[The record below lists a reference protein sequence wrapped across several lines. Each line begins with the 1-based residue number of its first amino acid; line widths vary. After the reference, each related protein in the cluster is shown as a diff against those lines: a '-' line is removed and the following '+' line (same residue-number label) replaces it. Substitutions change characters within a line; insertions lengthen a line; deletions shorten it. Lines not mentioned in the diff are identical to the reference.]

1 MKRRKFN
8 KVLGG
13 GLLSLPIFLNNCSVK
28 TYDDKHLAK
37 SVLDSDRILI
47 LIQLKGGNDGINS
60 LVPLNQFDLY
70 RKLRPTIGLKR
81 NQVKKLDSTLS
92 ENLQLGVHP
101 SLMDIKAL
109 YDQGMVSII
118 QSVAYP
124 NVDRSHFKSTDY
136 WMTGGDGSPQK
147 NNFKTGWI
155 GRFLQNAY
163 PQQLKSSNKFPDP
176 LGIQLGNPNSLLAF
190 QLEGKHKC
198 SINISGQDPSGYY
211 TKISDSGASSPT
223 AFPNSLFGE
232 ELKYISLLQA
242 STSSYAQRISEVF
255 NKGKNYF
262 NYPDTDLSNQLKTVA
277 RLLHGGSKT
286 KIFLVQL
293 GDFDTH
299 RGQVM
304 SGDPITGVHSNLLKE
319 LGGAVSAFLKDVQ
332 KSELGDRVLAM
343 TFSEFGRK
351 AKENG
356 SLGTDHGIMAPMFI
370 FGKGLSNGV
379 FGKNVDL
386 STVNDEGQLSGV
398 QFDYRQVYATVLQDW
413 LGASDEILRKSNLN
427 YYSDKIPFIGKN
439 SRIPSSK

>member
-1 MKRRKFN
+1 M
-8 KVLGG
+8 
-13 GLLSLPIFLNNCSVK
+13 
-28 TYDDKHLAK
+28 
-37 SVLDSDRILI
+37 
-47 LIQLKGGNDGINS
+47 
-60 LVPLNQFDLY
+60 
-70 RKLRPTIGLKR
+70 
-81 NQVKKLDSTLS
+81 
-92 ENLQLGVHP
+92 
-101 SLMDIKAL
+101 
-109 YDQGMVSII
+109 
-118 QSVAYP
+118 
-124 NVDRSHFKSTDY
+124 
-136 WMTGGDGSPQK
+136 
-147 NNFKTGWI
+147 
-155 GRFLQNAY
+155 
-163 PQQLKSSNKFPDP
+163 
-176 LGIQLGNPNSLLAF
+176 
-190 QLEGKHKC
+190 
-198 SINISGQDPSGYY
+198 
-211 TKISDSGASSPT
+211 
-223 AFPNSLFGE
+223 
-232 ELKYISLLQA
+232 
-242 STSSYAQRISEVF
+242 
-255 NKGKNYF
+255 
-262 NYPDTDLSNQLKTVA
+262 SNQLKTVA